1 MNKIKLLIFF
11 VPLCAEHLGWIYP
24 GIHLQGRFFLK
35 SRENKGHAHGEAD
48 EGGRHDDLAQDS
60 LLVPLA
66 VVEPLDLQGGHVF
79 EDQPRNKDI
88 VTVSHLRQISPF
100 AGDDSGLFLTRI
112 AASSQ
117 HLLVSFPHWNLGVC
131 EKKKI

>member
-1 MNKIKLLIFF
+1 MWWRD
-11 VPLCAEHLGWIYP
+11 HLGWVDP

-35 SRENKGHAHGEAD
+35 SRENQGHAHGEAD
-48 EGGRHDDLAQDS
+48 EGGGHDDLAQDS

-79 EDQPRNKDI
+79 EDQPANKDT
-88 VTVSHLRQISPF
+88 VTVSHLKQISPF

-117 HLLVSFPHWNLGVC
+117 HLLVGFPHWNLSVC
-131 EKKKI
+131 EEKKIWWFSYKLCCAL

>member
-1 MNKIKLLIFF
+1 M
-11 VPLCAEHLGWIYP
+11 VSEHLCRVDP

-48 EGGRHDDLAQDS
+48 EGSGHDNLAQDS
-60 LLVPLA
+60 LLVPFA

-88 VTVSHLRQISPF
+88 VTVCHLKQISPF
-100 AGDDSGLFLTRI
+100 AGDDSWLLLTRI

-117 HLLVSFPHWNLGVC
+117 HLLISFPHWNLGV
-131 EKKKI
+131 